1 MKAGF
6 NAYERVL
13 VSRSSFTLI
22 HLEVKKKKSR
32 ASPPVSKAN
41 AFIDLKYGNI

>member
-22 HLEVKKKKSR
+22 HLEVKKKKAEQVLQFPKQMLSL
-32 ASPPVSKAN
+32 
-41 AFIDLKYGNI
+41 I